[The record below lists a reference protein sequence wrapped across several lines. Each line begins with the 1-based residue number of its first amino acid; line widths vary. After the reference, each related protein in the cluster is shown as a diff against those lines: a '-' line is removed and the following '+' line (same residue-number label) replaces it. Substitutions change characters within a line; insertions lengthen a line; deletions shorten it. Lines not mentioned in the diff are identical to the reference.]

1 MNLDLGG
8 KVAVVTGASQG
19 IGLQITRALCE
30 EGVRVAAGALKG
42 SDELTALADGH
53 DVAVVLGDLTTEA
66 GCRALVEEAVARFGG
81 LDLLVNNVGGVR
93 PRTHGFGGVT
103 DDDWHWALELNL
115 FSAVRATRAALP
127 HLLRAAPSAI
137 VTICSVN
144 ATLPDP
150 GVIDYSSA
158 KAALR
163 SFCKSLSK
171 ELGPSGVRVNTVSP
185 GPVETAL
192 WLGPDGVAQT
202 VGAASGRDPDAVR
215 QAAVADTATRRFT
228 RPEEVARTV
237 LMLAS
242 NTMGNITGADVLID
256 GGMVTTV

>member
-1 MNLDLGG
+1 VNLGLDG

-19 IGLQITRALCE
+19 IGLEITRALCE

-42 SDELTALADGH
+42 SSELTDLAERH
-53 DVAVVLGDLTTEA
+53 EVAVVLGDLTTSA
-66 GCRALVEEAVARFGG
+66 GCQALVDEAVGRFGS

-93 PRTHGFGGVT
+93 PRTHGFAGVT
-103 DDDWHWALELNL
+103 DDDWEWSLQLNL
-115 FSAVRATRAALP
+115 FSALRATRAALP
-127 HLLRAAPSAI
+127 HLVQAAPSAI
-137 VTICSVN
+137 VTVCSVN

-150 GVIDYSSA
+150 GVIDYSAA

-192 WLGPDGVAQT
+192 WLGPGGVAQT
-202 VGAASGRDPDAVR
+202 VGAASGLDPDAVR
-215 QAAVADTATRRFT
+215 RAAVADTATRRFT
-228 RPEEVARTV
+228 RPDEVARTV

-242 NTMGNITGADVLID
+242 PGLGNLTGTDVLLD
-256 GGMVTTV
+256 GGMVSTV